1 MMTNTDKKAICIGAG
16 FGGMAAALR
25 LKAKGYQ
32 VTLIDRMPRLG
43 GRAQSYEKNGFSF
56 DAGPTVITAPHL
68 FEELFQLF
76 QKKMEDYVEIIP
88 LQLWYRYL
96 FDDGRTFDYGS
107 DLTHTLEQIGKFNS
121 SDVEGY
127 KKLLKFSKDNFSIG
141 FEQLASQPF
150 HQFSRMLKILPQ
162 MLKLKSYRSVYS
174 IVSGYIKNESLRKA
188 FTISPLLVG
197 GNPFDTTSIYT
208 LIHYLERKWGV
219 HFPKG
224 GTKSLVDALGRLIKE
239 EGIEIKLSTTV
250 KQILVT
256 NGKAS
261 GVVIEGGES
270 LTADL
275 VVFNGDPAFAY
286 KNMLHGIKRR
296 KWTDK
301 KIDNLSFSMGL
312 FVLYFATNKTYDNIA
327 HHTIIFGEAY
337 KTLLDEIFNDHKLS
351 TDLSLYLHRP
361 KATDPEM
368 APNEKDCFYALAPVP
383 HLKGNLDWE
392 KTGPI
397 LQERILEILEKRAL
411 PGLRDHLEIAFHVTP
426 ENFKTEY
433 LSEWGAGFS
442 IAPIFKQ
449 SAYFRFHNKSEE
461 VQSLYFVGAGTHPGA
476 GLPGVLSSAK
486 VLEEIYQE
494 QGGL

>member
-1 MMTNTDKKAICIGAG
+1 MTHKHKKAICIGAG

-43 GRAQSYEKNGFSF
+43 GRAQCYEKDGFSF

-76 QKKMEDYVEIIP
+76 DKKLENYVEIIP

-96 FDDGRTFDYGS
+96 FDDGRTLDYGR
-107 DLTHTLEQIGKFNS
+107 DLDDTLNQIRTFHPK
-121 SDVEGY
+121 DVEGY
-127 KKLLKFSKDNFSIG
+127 KKLLKFSESNFKVG
-141 FEQLASQPF
+141 FEKLSSKPF
-150 HQFSRMLKILPQ
+150 HQFSRMLKILPE
-162 MLKLKSYRSVYS
+162 MIKLKSYRSVYS
-174 IVSGYIKNESLRKA
+174 IVSSYIKNESLRKA

-197 GNPFDTTSIYT
+197 GNPFETTSIYT

-224 GTKSLVDALGRLIKE
+224 GTKSLVDAIGVLMKE
-239 EGIEIKLSTTV
+239 EGVEIKLSTTV
-250 KQILVT
+250 KQILVE
-256 NGKAS
+256 GKKAT
-261 GVVIEGGES
+261 GVLTESGES
-270 LTADL
+270 ISADI
-275 VVFNGDPAFAY
+275 VVVNGDPAFTY
-286 KNMLHGIKRR
+286 KNMLQGFDRR
-296 KWTDK
+296 KWTNK
-301 KIDNLSFSMGL
+301 KIDSLSYSMGL
-312 FVLYFATNKTYDNIA
+312 FVLYFATNKSYNDIA

-337 KTLLDEIFNDHKLS
+337 KTLLDEIFNGHKLS
-351 TDLSLYLHRP
+351 LDLSLYLHRP
-361 KATDPEM
+361 AATDPSM
-368 APNEKDCFYALAPVP
+368 APNGSDCFYALAPVP
-383 HLKGNLDWE
+383 HLKGNIDWE

-397 LQERILEILEKRAL
+397 IQDRILEILEKKAL
-411 PGLRDHLEIAFHVTP
+411 PGLKSHLATAFHVTP
-426 ENFKTEY
+426 ETFKSDY

-486 VLEEIYQE
+486 VLDEIAEE
-494 QGGL
+494 QGAL